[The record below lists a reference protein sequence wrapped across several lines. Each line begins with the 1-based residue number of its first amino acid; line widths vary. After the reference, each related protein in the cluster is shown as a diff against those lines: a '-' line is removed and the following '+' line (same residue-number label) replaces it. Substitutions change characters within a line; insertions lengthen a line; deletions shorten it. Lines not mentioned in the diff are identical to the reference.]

1 MTSHSYYYQIQ
12 MQLLVTEGQFC
23 DFVLF
28 AKDGPPSIER
38 IFGDSKLIKKIID
51 TLTIL
56 WKQVIAPEFFK

>member
-23 DFVLF
+23 DFSLF

-38 IFGDSKLIKKIID
+38 IFRDSRHRNNIMEASHSSRI
-51 TLTIL
+51 
-56 WKQVIAPEFFK
+56 F